1 MDLKKLEQSNL
12 LLEHVPGAVAIDM
25 NGIVTYMNEQCA
37 EYMSVSRDE
46 SVGRHIHEVFP
57 ESKMLENININK
69 PKIVFY
75 FSFGAGISM
84 HVPLFK
90 NGSRIGLMEYDFVQA
105 SESLYDLANDYI
117 MFLDEHIGEPGAKKY
132 EITSAKYSIN
142 SIIGKSEAVEKL
154 KRDIVNAA
162 KSESTVL
169 ISGETG
175 TGKELVAHSIHNL
188 SRRSRYNFVR
198 VNTAGIPENLAE
210 SELFGYEEGSFT
222 GAKKK
227 GKAGKFELA
236 DRGTLFLDEIHQM
249 SKDVQPKL
257 LRVLQEHEVE
267 KIGSDKNIPVDV
279 RVIASTNLNL
289 AELVRNGEFRED
301 LFYRLYVVPVNVPPL
316 RERLE
321 DIELLTDHLIGMF
334 SRKVGRPIRVSGDE
348 VYSKLRH
355 YRWPGNVRELQN
367 VIERAVT
374 FSDGGVITEDDIVFP
389 MQTDDYKILD
399 SESPIEEVKKK
410 AERQLIVEA
419 LAKCGQNK
427 TEAAKLLKISRPQIY
442 QKMKRLGL

>member
-1 MDLKKLEQSNL
+1 
-12 LLEHVPGAVAIDM
+12 
-25 NGIVTYMNEQCA
+25 
-37 EYMSVSRDE
+37 
-46 SVGRHIHEVFP
+46 
-57 ESKMLENININK
+57 
-69 PKIVFY
+69 
-75 FSFGAGISM
+75 
-84 HVPLFK
+84 
-90 NGSRIGLMEYDFVQA
+90 MEYDFVQA